1 MVVPT
6 RVNIICRYKYKV
18 YIILRRV
25 GQIPIFFPLFLFVS
39 LFFALFL
46 FLYVSVF
53 DSRELFKFLYI
64 LEYKVV

>member
-1 MVVPT
+1 M
-6 RVNIICRYKYKV
+6 
-18 YIILRRV
+18 LRRD
-25 GQIPIFFPLFLFVS
+25 GQIPIFFLFFFLS

-53 DSRELFKFLYI
+53 DSRELFKSLYI